1 MTAMF
6 SLDGRVALVT
16 GASRGL
22 GSAMALALACCGA
35 HVVVNG
41 RNPDG
46 IAATVDAIR
55 AEGGAAAPMAFDTTD
70 RAGADAAIAR
80 IEAELGHLDIL
91 VNNAGYGNGRTASD
105 SSDAEWEDIIE
116 VDLNACFR
124 LARRAAEG
132 MKRRGWG
139 RIINISSVNAAIA
152 REANASYCAAKAGLE
167 GMTRAM
173 AVEWGPHGIT
183 VNAIAPGYM
192 MTPDNMATALRADP
206 VQRERFAQRTA
217 LGRWGQGDEL
227 DGAVVY
233 LAGNASAYCT
243 GHVLVVDGGMTVRI

>member
-1 MTAMF
+1 MTKIF
-6 SLDGRVALVT
+6 SLEGRVALVT

-22 GSAMALALACCGA
+22 GRAMALALAGCGA

-41 RNPDG
+41 RNEEG
-46 IAATVDAIR
+46 IAATYAAIL
-55 AEGGAAAPMAFDTTD
+55 AAGGAATAMAFDTTD
-70 RAGADAAIAR
+70 IAAADAAIDR
-80 IEAELGHLDIL
+80 LEAEIGHLDIL
-91 VNNAGYGNGRTASD
+91 VNNAGYGNGRSGSETSNG
-105 SSDAEWEDIIE
+105 EWDEIIN

-124 LARRAAEG
+124 LARRASVG
-132 MKRRGWG
+132 MIRRGWG
-139 RIINISSVNAAIA
+139 RVINISSINAHIA

-167 GMTRAM
+167 GMTRAL
-173 AVEWGPHGIT
+173 AVEWGPKGIT

-227 DGAVVY
+227 DGAVV
-233 LAGNASAYCT
+233 
-243 GHVLVVDGGMTVRI
+243 